1 MQAGQADILGF
12 SCRMPE
18 SASPAH
24 FWDNLV
30 AGRDMVT
37 EDSSRW
43 PAGIAGTPKRFGK
56 VPDLAAFDAAFFKVH
71 GRLAQVCSHAP
82 HDRCRSCVCLV
93 S

>member
-1 MQAGQADILGF
+1 MQRCMQAGQVDILGF

-18 SASPAH
+18 SASPAR

-43 PAGIAGTPKRFGK
+43 PAGIAGIPKRFGK
-56 VPDLAAFDAAFFKVH
+56 VPDLAAFDAGFFKVH
-71 GRLAQVCSHAP
+71 GRLAQVRAP
-82 HDRCRSCVCLV
+82 
-93 S
+93 